1 MGQRIRANAQ
11 GLDHSRRSRPL
22 LWTLLALLC
31 VAVAAAG
38 WWVWRSPE
46 DAKRELHKLQASAQA
61 LLSGSQSTNQV
72 TGGDLDNTSE
82 LASND
87 PNSPEQDP
95 HNALPLEAEEPL
107 NPIEAPIELASTPLP
122 TLESSDSTIS
132 NALGAWGVT
141 QQTRSMVRNEQFVR
155 RFVATVDNLTSPR
168 APSAMWPVFPTDP
181 RFTVQQGEGGTETR
195 IAQDNSARYN
205 LAVQFVQNLNVEQ
218 AAKDYKHFYPL
229 FQQAYEDLGYPNRY
243 FNDRLIAVIDH
254 LMLAPEPLN
263 PHVNLMP
270 VRGQFESEQ
279 PWVRYQ
285 FEDPALEALSS
296 GQKILVRMGPDNA
309 RKVKAKLRELRS
321 AIASTAAPAQ
331 TTLQRGEVVSNMR

>member
-11 GLDHSRRSRPL
+11 GLEHSRRSRPL
-22 LWTLLALLC
+22 LWGLLALLM
-31 VAVAAAG
+31 VAVVAAG

-46 DAKRELHKLQASAQA
+46 DAKRGLQNLQASAQA
-61 LLSGSQSTNQV
+61 LISGSQTTNGV
-72 TGGDLDNTSE
+72 TEGDLSTTSE
-82 LASND
+82 LAAND
-87 PNSPEQDP
+87 ATTPEQDP
-95 HNALPLEAEEPL
+95 HNASPLEAEEPL
-107 NPIEAPIELASTPLP
+107 NPIEAPVELASTPLP
-122 TLESSDSTIS
+122 TLENSDSSIS

-141 QQTRSMVRNEQFVR
+141 QQARSMIRNEQFVR
-155 RFVATVDNLTSPR
+155 RFVATVDNLTGAR

-181 RFTVQQGEGGTETR
+181 RFTVQEGESGTETR
-195 IAQDNSARYN
+195 IAQDNSARYS
-205 LAVQFVQNLNVEQ
+205 LAVQFVDNLNVEQ
-218 AAKDYKHFYPL
+218 AAKDYKHYYPL
-229 FQQAYEDLGYPNRY
+229 FQQAYEDLGYPNQY

-254 LMLAPEPLN
+254 LLLAPEPLN

-285 FEDPALEALSS
+285 FEDPQLEALSA

-309 RKVKAKLRELRS
+309 RKVKSKLRELRA

-331 TTLQRGEVVSNMR
+331 TTLQRGEVVSTKR

>member
-11 GLDHSRRSRPL
+11 GLEHSRRSRPL
-22 LWTLLALLC
+22 FWGLLALLIVAI
-31 VAVAAAG
+31 VAVG

-46 DAKRELHKLQASAQA
+46 DAKRELQNLQTNAQA
-61 LLSGSQSTNQV
+61 LISGSQTTNGATEDDQ
-72 TGGDLDNTSE
+72 LNASE
-82 LASND
+82 LAAKD
-87 PNSPEQDP
+87 PTTPEQGPD
-95 HNALPLEAEEPL
+95 NALPLEAEEPL
-107 NPIEAPIELASTPLP
+107 NPIEAPIELASSPLP
-122 TLESSDSTIS
+122 TLENSDSSIS
-132 NALGAWGVT
+132 NALSAWGVT
-141 QQTRSMVRNEQFVR
+141 QQARSMIRNEQFVR
-155 RFVATVDNLTSPR
+155 RFVATVDNLTSAR

-181 RFTVQQGEGGTETR
+181 RFTVQEGEGGTETR

-205 LAVQFVQNLNVEQ
+205 LAVQFMENLNVDQ

-254 LMLAPEPLN
+254 LLLAPEPLN

-270 VRGQFESEQ
+270 VRGQIPSEQ

-285 FEDPALEALSS
+285 FEDPQLEALSA

-309 RKVKAKLRELRS
+309 RKVKSKLRELRS

-331 TTLQRGEVVSNMR
+331 TTLQRGEVVSGTR